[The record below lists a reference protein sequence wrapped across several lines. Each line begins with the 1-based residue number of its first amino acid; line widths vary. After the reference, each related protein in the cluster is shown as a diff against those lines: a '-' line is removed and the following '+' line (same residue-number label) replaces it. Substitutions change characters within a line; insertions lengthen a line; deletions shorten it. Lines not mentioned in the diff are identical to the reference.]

1 MHQQNSTDRKNG
13 HWKANEDLPGSQ
25 YERKTGKTNFTNPCT
40 CSHRRR
46 KKDAAFHKSG
56 GQLLDNRPN
65 LILKDNRKLYSG
77 LRAECP
83 TQRSQHDP
91 TTQVSR
97 KQHDRWVSLVYPN
110 GHAKT
115 IRRTEAQQM
124 IQDGAVEYGGEKN
137 GRTCV
142 LIKRAYIWRKT
153 TRIVMAEKVGLTQ
166 MSLVPQ

>member
-1 MHQQNSTDRKNG
+1 M
-13 HWKANEDLPGSQ
+13 
-25 YERKTGKTNFTNPCT
+25 
-40 CSHRRR
+40 
-46 KKDAAFHKSG
+46 
-56 GQLLDNRPN
+56 
-65 LILKDNRKLYSG
+65 KDNRKLDSG

-91 TTQVSR
+91 TTHVSR

-110 GHAKT
+110 GHART
-115 IRRTEAQQM
+115 IRRTEAQQLL
-124 IQDGAVEYGGEKN
+124 QEGAVEYGVEKD

-142 LIKRAYIWRKT
+142 LIKRAYLWRKT

>member
-1 MHQQNSTDRKNG
+1 MRIYLAAIMN
-13 HWKANEDLPGSQ
+13 
-25 YERKTGKTNFTNPCT
+25 
-40 CSHRRR
+40 RRR
-46 KKDAAFHKSG
+46 AKQTSQSRASSVPIGRRQIDGAFRKSW
-56 GQLLDNRPN
+56 GQLLDKRSN

-115 IRRTEAQQM
+115 IRRTEAQQLL
-124 IQDGAVEYGGEKN
+124 QDGAVEYGGEKD